1 VKATSR
7 CKHLKR
13 YKSNWA
19 TLEIMKTLIKNRRTY
34 RHRIGPI
41 DDEQVV
47 KNEEIDVDV
56 RDNEGSV
63 RNSDMESMYAED
75 EKKLGSDE
83 DDNGEDGEDQAQN
96 GKDMYGGSDGG
107 NDEDENDTK
116 NINGSEEGADEEDV
130 DGANIG
136 GDEEDGN
143 NAKIN
148 DSHGLPRGKDNR
160 GSMKRKLKVTRDD
173 EPSARKKRT
182 KQDSSGGHQGAT
194 QLTKKAMPKRKSSK
208 KKV

>member
-1 VKATSR
+1 
-7 CKHLKR
+7 
-13 YKSNWA
+13 
-19 TLEIMKTLIKNRRTY
+19 MKTLIKNRRTY

-107 NDEDENDTK
+107 D
-116 NINGSEEGADEEDV
+116 
-130 DGANIG
+130 
-136 GDEEDGN
+136 
-143 NAKIN
+143 
-148 DSHGLPRGKDNR
+148 
-160 GSMKRKLKVTRDD
+160 
-173 EPSARKKRT
+173 
-182 KQDSSGGHQGAT
+182 
-194 QLTKKAMPKRKSSK
+194 RKS
-208 KKV
+208 VV